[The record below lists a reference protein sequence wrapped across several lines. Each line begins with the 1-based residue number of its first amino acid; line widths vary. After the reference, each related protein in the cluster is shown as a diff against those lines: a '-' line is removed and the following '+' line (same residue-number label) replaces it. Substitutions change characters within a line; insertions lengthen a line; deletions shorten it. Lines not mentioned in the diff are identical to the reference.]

1 MADNFGSKFWANI
14 TSEPKRKYRFILNLA
29 GIDSWVITRVDR
41 PSFNV
46 SESEHT
52 FFNHKFY
59 YPGKVEW
66 QTVSFTTVDPINLML
81 QPTLWVFLEP
91 VVTKCQLH

>member
-29 GIDSWVITRVDR
+29 GIDSWVITKVDR

-46 SESEHT
+46 TESEHT
-52 FFNHKFY
+52 FLIIN
-59 YPGKVEW
+59 
-66 QTVSFTTVDPINLML
+66 FTIPVKLYGRPSPLRLLIQLILML
-81 QPTLWVFLEP
+81 LPT
-91 VVTKCQLH
+91 